1 MPTRTKTSSNPWLTR
16 SKAIEWL
23 ETLQQSPD
31 PTPKPSLRARSR
43 PTSWT
48 FGLTSS
54 TCWRLRL
61 KDPALSGLIASP
73 KLDKAQMTDLMLDI
87 GGGRLSDEGQ
97 NLVRVLVE
105 NGRLSVLPEIAS
117 LFEVRKAEHQGSLDV
132 QVTSAFALQPAQEQQ
147 LAEALK
153 RKLGREIRITSEED
167 PELIGGFRL
176 RAGDMVIDG
185 SVSGQ
190 LSQLANELGI

>member
-1 MPTRTKTSSNPWLTR
+1 MAGDATTIARPYAEAVFAR
-16 SKAIEWL
+16 AV
-23 ETLQQSPD
+23 ETDKLDLWSDILDLLAQPRRRIRRC
-31 PTPKPSLRARSR
+31 PS
-43 PTSWT
+43 
-48 FGLTSS
+48 
-54 TCWRLRL
+54 
-61 KDPALSGLIASP
+61 LIASP
-73 KLDKAQMTDLMLDI
+73 KLDKAQMTELMLDI

-97 NLVRVLVE
+97 NLVRVLVA

-117 LFEVRKAEHQGSLDV
+117 LFEARKAEHQGSLDV
-132 QVTSAFALQPAQEQQ
+132 QVKSAFALQPEQEQQ